1 MPVLYISEVK
11 YLGGASVD
19 FIEVAVTAGTDVSNI
34 QVIVYNASGTVRS
47 TNSLGT
53 LVSTLD
59 GKDVYVIDKTTS
71 ATFTGL
77 HKFGG
82 VALVDN
88 GTVDSF
94 ISFDD
99 GSPITATA
107 GPANGLT
114 STQIGSAGSGS
125 SLETNVDGGSYTLQN
140 SPNSGTIP
148 CFTPGTYIATPQ
160 GDRLIESL
168 NSGDLVIT
176 RDHGLQ
182 SIRWVGHKKITGARL
197 YADPYIRPIRIERG
211 AFGPEMP
218 NRDMLV
224 SPQHRM
230 VINHNLAQKIFGAA
244 RVLIPAKA
252 LLDNDKIAIAQ
263 VKSTTYIHLMF
274 DHHEIIFANGHETES
289 FHPQKAI
296 LNDLDQ
302 QVQNEIYEIFP
313 ELHAPANAGGYGPTA
328 LPALSVSE
336 GQYLAQ
342 AIWGGSQ
349 TSYQKAS

>member
-34 QVIVYNASGTVRS
+34 QVVVYNANGTVRS

-53 LVSTLD
+53 LVSTID
-59 GKDVYVIDKTTS
+59 GKDVYIIDKATS
-71 ATFTGL
+71 GTFSGL

-82 VALVDN
+82 VALVDD

-99 GSPITATA
+99 GSPITATQ

-114 STQIGSAGSGS
+114 SVQIGSAGSGS
-125 SLETNVDGGSYTLQN
+125 SLETDDDGGSYTAQTN
-140 SPNSGTIP
+140 PNSGTIP
-148 CFTPGTYIATPQ
+148 CFTPGTYIATPK
-160 GDRLIESL
+160 GDRLVETLSY
-168 NSGDLVIT
+168 GDLVIT

-182 SIRWVGHKKITGARL
+182 SIRWIGHKKITGARL
-197 YADPYIRPIRIERG
+197 YADPNIRPIRIEKD

-230 VINHNLAQKIFGAA
+230 VINHDLAEKIFGAA
-244 RVLIPAKA
+244 HILIPAKA
-252 LLDNDKIAIAQ
+252 LLDNDRINIAQ

-274 DHHEIIFANGHETES
+274 DHHEIIFANGHQSES

-302 QVQNEIYEIFP
+302 QVQDEIYAIFP

-342 AIWGGSQ
+342 AIWGNRQ
-349 TSYQKAS
+349 ATHQKAS

>member
-77 HKFGG
+77 HIFGG

-94 ISFDD
+94 ISFDY

-148 CFTPGTYIATPQ
+148 CFIAM
-160 GDRLIESL
+160 I
-168 NSGDLVIT
+168 V
-176 RDHGLQ
+176 
-182 SIRWVGHKKITGARL
+182 
-197 YADPYIRPIRIERG
+197 
-211 AFGPEMP
+211 
-218 NRDMLV
+218 
-224 SPQHRM
+224 
-230 VINHNLAQKIFGAA
+230 
-244 RVLIPAKA
+244 
-252 LLDNDKIAIAQ
+252 AIA
-263 VKSTTYIHLMF
+263 ST
-274 DHHEIIFANGHETES
+274 
-289 FHPQKAI
+289 
-296 LNDLDQ
+296 
-302 QVQNEIYEIFP
+302 
-313 ELHAPANAGGYGPTA
+313 APAAP
-328 LPALSVSE
+328 
-336 GQYLAQ
+336 
-342 AIWGGSQ
+342 
-349 TSYQKAS
+349 KR

>member
-94 ISFDD
+94 ISFND

-107 GPANGLT
+107 GP
-114 STQIGSAGSGS
+114 
-125 SLETNVDGGSYTLQN
+125 
-140 SPNSGTIP
+140 
-148 CFTPGTYIATPQ
+148 
-160 GDRLIESL
+160 
-168 NSGDLVIT
+168 
-176 RDHGLQ
+176 
-182 SIRWVGHKKITGARL
+182 
-197 YADPYIRPIRIERG
+197 
-211 AFGPEMP
+211 
-218 NRDMLV
+218 
-224 SPQHRM
+224 
-230 VINHNLAQKIFGAA
+230 
-244 RVLIPAKA
+244 
-252 LLDNDKIAIAQ
+252 
-263 VKSTTYIHLMF
+263 
-274 DHHEIIFANGHETES
+274 ANGHETES